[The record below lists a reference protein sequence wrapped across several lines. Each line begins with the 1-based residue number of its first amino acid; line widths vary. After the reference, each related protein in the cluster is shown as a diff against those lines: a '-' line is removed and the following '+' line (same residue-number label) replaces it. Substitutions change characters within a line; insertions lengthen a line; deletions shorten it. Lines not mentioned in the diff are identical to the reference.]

1 MQNDANVVH
10 LTRVASEPSPNAGA
24 GRLPV
29 ILVQVRDKAA
39 LQLKQALQALFDN
52 ADDTLFEMADRA
64 TSNLEQNAFFEAM
77 RDLRLKRKSIER
89 VYLQKVFEEFSALNQ
104 VQSGKSVP
112 TLDTV
117 SFDSLSLVQN
127 EELEE
132 SVAVDAMV
140 ARVMSRDATAL
151 AHLST
156 RLNTLVGR
164 KVDEKSNPLAPRP
177 LTAAFLDA
185 CQGLGVEIKVKLI
198 ILKLFEKYVLAHC
211 DQLYAEANQILVAAG
226 VLPELKSALPRRQP
240 AVRPEAVRDAGTLQ
254 AQAALL
260 DGGQQ
265 EVFGAL
271 QELLAQVRDNPSFYR
286 RETPEN
292 AAPISSN
299 DLMRLLSHLQQHLP
313 GPGAAEFDVRD
324 GVDQLLQRVS
334 HKSGR
339 SRVVGQVDDDVI
351 NLVSMLFEFI
361 LDDRT
366 LPDSLKALIGRM
378 QIPMLKVALLD
389 KTFFSRGSH
398 PARRLLNEIAS
409 ASLGWAE
416 HNDARRDSLYQK
428 IEQVVMRLLNDFVDD
443 PAIFAELLEDFIAF
457 TGDERRRSELL
468 EQRTRDAEEG
478 RAKAEL
484 ARQDVEQVLNQRL
497 LGKVLPEVVVRLLR
511 DAWSKVMLLICLKH
525 GKASAEWREALDTM
539 DELIWSV
546 GPHDDP
552 LSRQQLLER
561 VPGLL
566 KALRE
571 GLASAAFDPF
581 STGEF
586 FSQLETLHVQGLQR
600 DKRGEAAVADS
611 PLLDEASPGTAAEK
625 PRAPVMLRVVE
636 EIVLTSPDAAPAP
649 VESEVRLPDNDEAL
663 LRVDALRVG
672 SWVEIQ
678 EDAEHKLRCKLAAV
692 IRPTGRYIF
701 VNRTGMKVLEKT
713 RMGLVEDLPSVSR
726 RSWLGLLLA
735 VVLPLLPLALLL
747 TLLQPLAY
755 GWLSLPLHLLVVV
768 YSLGRGDVMA
778 DLGPFRDAW
787 RREEAQ
793 AAFHVAERDLGIL
806 GGSESELIGR
816 VHGHLLWQGYQSFF
830 AVIFWYALLGPVAA
844 LAYRLLALALEHARQ
859 PALREQAA
867 RVRHILDWLPVRAL
881 VLSFALVGNFLAVIR
896 VLLHWLLAWDISAA
910 ALLGK
915 AGRVASDVEA
925 VELGAAGVASLD
937 ALWQL
942 LVRAAVL
949 WYAVFAF
956 CALFL

>member
-226 VLPELKSALPRRQP
+226 VLPELKSVLPRRQP
-240 AVRPEAVRDAGTLQ
+240 AVRPEAMRDAGTLQ

-443 PAIFAELLEDFIAF
+443 PAIFAELLEDFIA
-457 TGDERRRSELL
+457 
-468 EQRTRDAEEG
+468 
-478 RAKAEL
+478 
-484 ARQDVEQVLNQRL
+484 
-497 LGKVLPEVVVRLLR
+497 
-511 DAWSKVMLLICLKH
+511 
-525 GKASAEWREALDTM
+525 
-539 DELIWSV
+539 
-546 GPHDDP
+546 P

-611 PLLDEASPGTAAEK
+611 PLLDEATPGTAAEK
-625 PRAPVMLRVVE
+625 PRTPVMLRVVE

-713 RMGLVEDLPSVSR
+713 RMGLAVEFR
-726 RSWLGLLLA
+726 RQAVRLLDD
-735 VVLPLLPLALLL
+735 ALLFD
-747 TLLQPLAY
+747 
-755 GWLSLPLHLLVVV
+755 
-768 YSLGRGDVMA
+768 R
-778 DLGPFRDAW
+778 
-787 RREEAQ
+787 
-793 AAFHVAERDLGIL
+793 
-806 GGSESELIGR
+806 
-816 VHGHLLWQGYQSFF
+816 
-830 AVIFWYALLGPVAA
+830 
-844 LAYRLLALALEHARQ
+844 ALESVIGN
-859 PALREQAA
+859 LR
-867 RVRHILDWLPVRAL
+867 RL
-881 VLSFALVGNFLAVIR
+881 
-896 VLLHWLLAWDISAA
+896 
-910 ALLGK
+910 K
-915 AGRVASDVEA
+915 
-925 VELGAAGVASLD
+925 GA
-937 ALWQL
+937 
-942 LVRAAVL
+942 
-949 WYAVFAF
+949 
-956 CALFL
+956 